1 MTHLRDVLA
10 KGPCQ
15 ITGKIDFLK
24 LAGNR
29 CVVRK
34 FPTRNPSFSLPP
46 LPGNFVQTKGDI
58 SDCSPKMAP
67 IRYRSSNR
75 EEKEF
80 WRESVADFF
89 INCFAKHGWPLSVLL
104 RRFIDLATSD
114 GGKRVWF
121 PLLGTGASDEPLQWY
136 RTLFLRS
143 MPTSVKAQ
151 PSIMATGRSAPSV
164 KESTAR
170 PSKSSNGMTLLSLSG
185 FQIFRFRL
193 PNFAA
198 IGVAYR
204 RSVKVANRFNL
215 ALPVENGSDEK
226 RGIA

>member
-1 MTHLRDVLA
+1 MACR
-10 KGPCQ
+10 Q
-15 ITGKIDFLK
+15 KIPYKKISFFL
-24 LAGNR
+24 
-29 CVVRK
+29 
-34 FPTRNPSFSLPP
+34 SP
-46 LPGNFVQTKGDI
+46 LPGNFVQAKGDI
-58 SDCSPKMAP
+58 SDCSRNIVP
-67 IRYRSSNR
+67 IRYRSSDR
-75 EEKEF
+75 EEKAY
-80 WRESVADFF
+80 RRGSVADFF

-104 RRFIDLATSD
+104 RRSIDLARSD

-121 PLLGTGASDEPLQWY
+121 PLLGTGSSDKPLQWY

-143 MPTSVKAQ
+143 MPTSVKAL

-164 KESTAR
+164 TESTAR

-185 FQIFRFRL
+185 FQLFRFRL

-198 IGVAYR
+198 NGVASGC
-204 RSVKVANRFNL
+204 SVNVANRFNR